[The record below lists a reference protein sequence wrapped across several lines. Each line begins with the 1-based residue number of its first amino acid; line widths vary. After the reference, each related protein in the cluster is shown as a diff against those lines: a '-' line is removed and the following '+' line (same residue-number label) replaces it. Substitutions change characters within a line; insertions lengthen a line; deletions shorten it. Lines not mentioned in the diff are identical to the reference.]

1 MNSADLFTDRAERR
15 CDPQLIEILAERIT
29 IWNRPLAYLLSAAV
43 AVALGFAA
51 AAGV

>member
-1 MNSADLFTDRAERR
+1 MNGDGLFTDRAERR
-15 CDPQLIEILAERIT
+15 CDPQLIEIITERIT
-29 IWNRPLAYLLSAAV
+29 IWNRPLAYLLSGAV